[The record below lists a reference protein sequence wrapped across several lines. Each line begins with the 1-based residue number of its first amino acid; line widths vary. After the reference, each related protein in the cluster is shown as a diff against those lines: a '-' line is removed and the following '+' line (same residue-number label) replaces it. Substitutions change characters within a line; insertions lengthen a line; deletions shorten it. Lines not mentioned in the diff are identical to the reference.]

1 MEALDFSIEGEKGF
15 DDDLAILCTYFLQES
30 DCVWGALLIELSS
43 EKEVQNQS
51 LIDNLQNPRQQIKQA
66 DMTDR
71 NEPLTSSIMAQM
83 KTIFS
88 EEKNL

>member
-1 MEALDFSIEGEKGF
+1 MEALNFSIEGEKGV

-30 DCVWGALLIELSS
+30 DGVGALLQEPSS

-71 NEPLTSSIMAQM
+71 NEHLTSSIMEQT

-88 EEKNL
+88 EKNL

>member
-30 DCVWGALLIELSS
+30 DCVGALLYELSS

-71 NEPLTSSIMAQM
+71 NEPLTSSIRAQM